1 MADPQERM
9 DREYAAFHSA
19 LGELVREFTN
29 FELHLSF
36 TLSALMGVDG
46 FRARVLLA
54 SVRTFD
60 AKRRLIE
67 NLSATFAS
75 EEAHR
80 KLTKVMVRAKALARN
95 RNMVV
100 HQLGG
105 VASRTNQLVF
115 VSDIPD
121 EEVGTNFVGERTI
134 DIGSVH
140 QWIKEAQSLTSD
152 LMLVHKGCCS
162 LVFALPK
169 MHRVK
174 DGGGGGKT
182 TPPQAKAKQPQGP
195 R

>member
-1 MADPQERM
+1 M

-36 TLSALMGVDG
+36 IVSALMGVDG
-46 FRARVLLA
+46 FRARVLLG

-60 AKRRLIE
+60 SKRRLIE

-80 KLTKVMVRAKALARN
+80 KLTSVMVRAKALARN

-105 VASRTNQLVF
+105 VAERTNQLVF
-115 VSDIPD
+115 VSDVLDD
-121 EEVGTNFVGERTI
+121 EIGTNFIGERTV
-134 DIGSVH
+134 DINSVR
-140 QWIKEAQSLTSD
+140 QWINDAQNLTRD

-162 LVFALPK
+162 LIFALPK

-174 DGGGGGKT
+174 DGGGGAKT
-182 TPPQAKAKQPQGP
+182 TPPPSRAKPPPGRRRSSPQ
-195 R
+195 